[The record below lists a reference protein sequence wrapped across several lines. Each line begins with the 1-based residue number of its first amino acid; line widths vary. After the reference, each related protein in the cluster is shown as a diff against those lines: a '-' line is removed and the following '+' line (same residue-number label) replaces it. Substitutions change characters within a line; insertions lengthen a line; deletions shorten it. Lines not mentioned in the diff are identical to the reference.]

1 MTTAPS
7 IIRPLDP
14 GEAFFFMT
22 DKVSCMNFVVI
33 AERQGILA
41 LGKIIAALRVVQ
53 AENDLLRARILWDQE
68 HGLCFAAGSGAAVP
82 FESGEF
88 QSDEWQDAITA
99 ELSRPFA
106 DGINPLLRCLYL
118 QSDDAARSVL
128 ALCFHHS
135 IADGRAGVELLR
147 RLLELIALD
156 AAALTIRETRP
167 QRTLYE
173 SFPARFRWADHPEAA
188 EELMDATMAD
198 YKRHGPLTPTP
209 TLAATAETREPHLIQ
224 LRFTRAEARRLA
236 MRCRE
241 HRTSV
246 HGALCAAQL
255 IAQQRLGAGPANLF
269 LSCPVDMRPHLHP
282 VPPVTP
288 IAFHVSIVSSP
299 FPVAADTDLWQ
310 LARDIMDHTR
320 RQLDRGEGHLFFS
333 MYGLEEQPILPDRL
347 KRFTK
352 TVLSSWQNT
361 MVSNVGRIKPVD
373 ADPQVERISFAL
385 CPMPY
390 QAIFNAASSYGE
402 QLILNLGYDA
412 ARLSTELARK
422 IADGMR
428 AQLAAEVG

>member
-1 MTTAPS
+1 MTLPLS
-7 IIRPLDP
+7 ILRPLDP

-33 AERQGILA
+33 AERQGTLVPERIV
-41 LGKIIAALRVVQ
+41 AALAVAQ
-53 AENDLLRARILWDQE
+53 AENDLLRVRILWDEE
-68 HGLCFAAGSGAAVP
+68 HGLCFAAGSGTPVP
-82 FESGEF
+82 FEAGEF
-88 QSDEWQDAITA
+88 QSNSWQNAITA

-106 DGINPLLRCLYL
+106 DGANPLLRCLYL
-118 QSDDAARSVL
+118 QSADATRSVL

-156 AAALTIRETRP
+156 AAAPAPSDTRP

-173 SFPARFRWADHPEAA
+173 SFPARFRWSEHPDAA
-188 EELMDATMAD
+188 EALMDATMAD

-209 TLAATAETREPHLIQ
+209 TLSATAQTREPQLIQ
-224 LRFTRAEARRLA
+224 LRLSTDQTRRLA
-236 MRCRE
+236 LRCRE

-269 LSCPVDMRPHLHP
+269 LSCPIDMRPHLHP

-361 MVSNVGRIKPVD
+361 MVSNVGTIKPVA

-390 QAIFNAASSYGE
+390 QAIFNAASSYGD

-412 ARLSTELARK
+412 ARLSPTLAQQ
-422 IADGMR
+422 IADNMH
-428 AQLAAEVG
+428 AQLAAEPG